1 MRDLFAACSCFGLL
15 LAAGSYQLARTV
27 NRRAGREICSP
38 LLFSTLCCCGVL
50 LLTGT
55 EYQVFY
61 DNGGKMLEFLLT
73 PATICL
79 AIPLYKQFTLLK
91 KNAWAVLAGCTAGV
105 LAHMAGCVLML
116 ALFRMEATEY
126 ISLLPK
132 SITTAIGKGLSEE
145 LGGYPAITMATIML
159 TGLFGAVAAPGL
171 LKLFRV
177 KDPLCQGLAIGA
189 SAHAAGTSRA
199 VELGEVQG
207 AASSLAIVVTGLL
220 TVIAA
225 PVFAGLAGPFS

>member
-1 MRDLFAACSCFGLL
+1 MRELFAACPCFGLL
-15 LAAGSYQLARTV
+15 LAAGSYWLARAINART
-27 NRRAGREICSP
+27 GRELCNP
-38 LLFSTLCCCGVL
+38 LLFATLFCAGTL

-61 DNGGKMLEFLLT
+61 DNGGEVLEFFLT

-79 AIPLYKQFTLLK
+79 AIPLYKQYALLK
-91 KNAWAVLAGCTAGV
+91 KNAAAVLAGCAAGV

-116 ALFRMEATEY
+116 ALFRLESAEY

-132 SITTAIGKGLSEE
+132 SITTAIGKGLSQE
-145 LGGYPAITMATIML
+145 LGGYPAITMVSIML

-171 LKLFRV
+171 LKLFGVR
-177 KDPLCQGLAIGA
+177 DPLCQGLAIGT
-189 SAHAAGTSRA
+189 SSHAAGTSRA
-199 VELGEVQG
+199 VELGEAQG

-225 PVFAGLAGPFS
+225 PVFARLGM

>member
-1 MRDLFAACSCFGLL
+1 MSELFKACSFFGFFLS
-15 LAAGSYQLARTV
+15 AGTYQLARSI
-27 NRRAGREICSP
+27 NRRVGKEVCNP
-38 LLFSTLCCCGVL
+38 LLFSTLGCCAVL
-50 LLTGT
+50 LLSRTD
-55 EYQVFY
+55 Y
-61 DNGGKMLEFLLT
+61 DIYYENGGKMLEFFLT

-79 AIPLYKQFTLLK
+79 AIPLYKQFELLK
-91 KNAWAVLAGCTAGV
+91 KNAGAVLAGCLAGV
-105 LAHMAGCVLML
+105 LAHMLGCAAML
-116 ALFRMEATEY
+116 FLFHMEAAGY

-159 TGLFGAVAAPGL
+159 TGLFGAVAASPL
-171 LKLFRV
+171 LKLFGV
-177 KDPLCQGLAIGA
+177 HEPLSQGLAIGT

-199 VELGEVQG
+199 VQLGDVQG

-225 PVFAGLAGPFS
+225 PVFARLV

>member
-1 MRDLFAACSCFGLL
+1 MSEIFAACSCFGLL
-15 LAAGSYQLARTV
+15 LAMGSYQLARVV
-27 NRRAGREICSP
+27 NKRVGKEICNP
-38 LLFSTLCCCGVL
+38 LLFATLFCGAVL
-50 LLTGT
+50 LGTGT
-55 EYQVFY
+55 DYDVFY
-61 DNGGKMLEFLLT
+61 QNGGKILEFFLT

-91 KNAWAVLAGCTAGV
+91 KNAGAVLAGCVAGV
-105 LAHMAGCVLML
+105 AAHMLGCALML
-116 ALFRMEATEY
+116 FLFQMEAAAY

-159 TGLFGAVAAPGL
+159 TGLFGAVAAPPL
-171 LKLFRV
+171 LKLFGV
-177 KDPLCQGLAIGA
+177 KDPLSQGLAIGT
-189 SAHAAGTSRA
+189 SSHAAGTSRA
-199 VELGEVQG
+199 VQLGEVQG

-225 PVFAGLAGPFS
+225 PLFARLV

>member
-1 MRDLFAACSCFGLL
+1 MSELFAACPCFGLL
-15 LAAGSYQLARTV
+15 LAAGSYWLARAV
-27 NRRAGREICSP
+27 NARVGRELCNP
-38 LLFSTLCCCGVL
+38 LLFATLFCAGTL
-50 LLTGT
+50 LLSGT
-55 EYQVFY
+55 DYQVFY
-61 DNGGKMLEFLLT
+61 DNGGSVLEFFLT

-79 AIPLYKQFTLLK
+79 AIPLYKQYALLK
-91 KNAWAVLAGCTAGV
+91 KNAAAVLAGCAAGV

-116 ALFRMEATEY
+116 ALFRLERAEY

-132 SITTAIGKGLSEE
+132 SITTAIGKGLSQE
-145 LGGYPAITMATIML
+145 LGGYPAITMVTIMF

-171 LKLFRV
+171 LKLFGVR
-177 KDPLCQGLAIGA
+177 DPLCQGLAIGT
-189 SAHAAGTSRA
+189 SSHAAGTSRA

-225 PVFAGLAGPFS
+225 PVFAKLVM